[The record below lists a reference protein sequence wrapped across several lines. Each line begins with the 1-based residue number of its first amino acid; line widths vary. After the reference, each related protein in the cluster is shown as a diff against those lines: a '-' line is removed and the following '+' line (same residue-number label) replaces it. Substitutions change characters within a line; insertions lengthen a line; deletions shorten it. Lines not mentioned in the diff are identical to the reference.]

1 MLSVKYI
8 DVAANTSRSL
18 RWEETM
24 KLFRH
29 GAVGSERAGCLDA
42 RGVKRD
48 LSLLV
53 REITPDWLSPEKLGA
68 LAAIDIEKLP
78 VVPDGTRI
86 AAPVAGVRQ
95 FIAIGLNYRKHAA
108 EAGMQIPKDP
118 VVFNKAITCV
128 QGPDDDLKWPN
139 GSERMDWEV
148 ELGFV
153 VGSKAQGVS
162 KENAFSNIAGYCLA
176 NDVSEREWQANR
188 SGQWVK
194 GKSFD
199 TFGPLGPWLV
209 TADEIPD
216 PQAIPLTL
224 AVNGAVRQK
233 SNTGDMIFTVAE
245 ILSHLSQFMT
255 LLPGDVVITGTPEGV
270 GLGMKPP
277 QFLKRGDV
285 VELDGG
291 ILGSQR
297 QRVV

>member
-1 MLSVKYI
+1 V
-8 DVAANTSRSL
+8 
-18 RWEETM
+18 

-29 GAVGSERAGCLDA
+29 GAVGCERAGALDN
-42 RGVKRD
+42 RGAKRD

-53 REITPDWLSPEKLGA
+53 PDITPDWLSPEKLRA
-68 LAAIDIEKLP
+68 IAAIDLEKMP
-78 VVPDGTRI
+78 VAAEVERVG
-86 AAPVAGVRQ
+86 APVAGVRQ

-108 EAGMQIPKDP
+108 ESGMPIPKDP
-118 VVFNKAITCV
+118 LVFNKAITCI
-128 QGPDDDLKWPN
+128 QGPDDDVVVPEGCDKV
-139 GSERMDWEV
+139 DWEA
-148 ELGFV
+148 ELAFV
-153 VGSKAQGVS
+153 VGTEARRVS
-162 KENAFSNIAGYCLA
+162 PENALSHIAGYCLA
-176 NDVSEREWQANR
+176 DDVSERDWQANR

-233 SNTGDMIFTVAE
+233 SNTSDMIFTVAE
-245 ILSHLSQFMT
+245 ILSHISQFMT
-255 LLPGDVVITGTPEGV
+255 LLPGDVVVTGTPEGV
-270 GLGMKPP
+270 GAAWKPP

-297 QRVV
+297 QRIV